1 MTLSKDEIKG
11 VIRDIKEGYG
21 HDITVKDIAFCVLSN
36 TFNDEELA
44 YKVLFGNKGGKK
56 EREKYQT
63 SDKMIDLAVYMN
75 KNSTADTA
83 PVSNTGGVS
92 FDELKSGMEND
103 LRDIEDFINTN
114 KDMLE
119 PKEMAALIGRK
130 SDIRVKLAEKFGT
143 SDKSEENRV
152 VVIAKYNDICP
163 YCHRE
168 ISIKK

>member
-1 MTLSKDEIKG
+1 
-11 VIRDIKEGYG
+11 
-21 HDITVKDIAFCVLSN
+21 
-36 TFNDEELA
+36 
-44 YKVLFGNKGGKK
+44 
-56 EREKYQT
+56 
-63 SDKMIDLAVYMN
+63 
-75 KNSTADTA
+75 
-83 PVSNTGGVS
+83 
-92 FDELKSGMEND
+92 MEND